1 MVTFIWK
8 YLHGVP
14 EAERHGRFS
23 TALGLGLGCA
33 ALMCATT
40 SVAVAA
46 QASTDPVKIGIVQS
60 LSGPFAPIGAL
71 GVKGAQL
78 AAEGQTI
85 LGRQVQL
92 VVEDDNSNGKV
103 GAQKATKLI
112 NSDHVVAMA
121 GMAASS
127 IGLAV
132 SNVASAAKIPLVLSG
147 PSASELTGAEC
158 RYSTFRAGKPP
169 TYPMIHSVVPYLL
182 SQDKVKRWYFI
193 AYDYSWGHEGVKM
206 STDILNKEGA
216 KVVGTDLV
224 PVGTKDYSSFLLKV
238 RRAEPSVLFVM
249 LGGTDMAALINQF
262 TEYGLDKTTV
272 LSGGVMDNAVAWQVG
287 EKMTGTWPVPFYYKD
302 PAVKEFTDAYMAKY
316 NSVPGN
322 QSWQDYI
329 AVKSIIKA
337 MNAAGTTD
345 FEPVVKQLEN
355 MKLEVKGMPGH
366 YRAFDHQLVQPIYV
380 IKTKPA
386 ESLRADKWDWGEI
399 VAKVPTNPASYD
411 SLFGDNSL
419 VGCKFSDK

>member
-1 MVTFIWK
+1 M
-8 YLHGVP
+8 L
-14 EAERHGRFS
+14 
-23 TALGLGLGCA
+23 A
-33 ALMCATT
+33 APSV
-40 SVAVAA
+40 SVAKE
-46 QASTDPVKIGIVQS
+46 ASSNDPVKIGLVQS

-71 GVKGAQL
+71 GVNGAKL

-112 NSDHVVAMA
+112 NSDRVVAMA

-132 SNVASAAKIPLVLSG
+132 SNVASAAKIPLVLGG
-147 PSASELTGAEC
+147 PSASELTGSQC

-169 TYPMIHSVVPYLL
+169 TYPMVHSVVPYLL
-182 SQDKVKRWYFI
+182 SHDKAKRWYFI

-206 STDILNKEGA
+206 TTDILDKQGA
-216 KVVGTDLV
+216 KIVGTDLV

-262 TEYGLDKTTV
+262 TAFGLQETTT
-272 LSGGVMDNAVAWQVG
+272 LSGGVMDNSVAWQVG
-287 EKMTGTWPVPFYYKD
+287 DKMTGVWPVPFYYKD

-322 QSWQDYI
+322 QSWQDYM
-329 AVKSIIKA
+329 AVKSIITA

-345 FEPVVKQLEN
+345 FGPVIKQLEN
-355 MKLEVKGMPGH
+355 MKMDVKGMPGH

-380 IKTKPA
+380 IKTKAA
-386 ESLRADKWDWGEI
+386 EALRADKWDWGEI
-399 VAKVPTNPASYD
+399 VAKVPTSTDSYD
-411 SLFGDNSL
+411 SLFGDAAM
-419 VGCKFSDK
+419 VGCNFSDK

>member
-1 MVTFIWK
+1 MAFISKSPQRGSETGFHRW
-8 YLHGVP
+8 LL
-14 EAERHGRFS
+14 
-23 TALGLGLGCA
+23 TAAGLSLSA
-33 ALMCATT
+33 ALMCAVAPM
-40 SVAVAA
+40 SVAAT
-46 QASTDPVKIGIVQS
+46 ASSDPVKIGVVQS

-85 LGRQVQL
+85 LGRQVEL
-92 VVEDDNSNGKV
+92 IVEDDNSNGKT

-112 NSDHVVAMA
+112 NSDHVVAME

-169 TYPMIHSVVPYLL
+169 TYPMVHAVVPYVL
-182 SQDKVKRWYFI
+182 SQDKAKRWYFI

-206 STDILNKEGA
+206 STDILDKEGA
-216 KVVGTDLV
+216 EIVGTDLV

-238 RRAEPSVLFVM
+238 RKAEPSVLFVM

-262 TEYGLDKTTV
+262 TAFGLEKTTI
-272 LSGGVMDNAVAWQVG
+272 LSGGVMDNSVAWQVG
-287 EKMTGTWPVPFYYKD
+287 EKMTGVWPVPFYYTD

-345 FEPVVKQLEN
+345 FGPVVKQLEN

-380 IKTKPA
+380 IKTKPVDA
-386 ESLRADKWDWGEI
+386 LRADKWDWGDI
-399 VAKVPTNPASYD
+399 VSKVPSNPDSYD
-411 SLFGDNSL
+411 SLFGDNSI
-419 VGCKFSDK
+419 VGCNFSDK